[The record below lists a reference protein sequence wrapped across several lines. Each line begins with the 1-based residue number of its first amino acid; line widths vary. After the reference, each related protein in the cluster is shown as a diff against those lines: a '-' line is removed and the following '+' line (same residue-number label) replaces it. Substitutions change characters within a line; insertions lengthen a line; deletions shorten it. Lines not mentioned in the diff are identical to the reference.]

1 MGLNHQERVELA
13 KKTAAKIRELHPA
26 TKQIY
31 LHGSVAHNQDDK
43 ESDVDLLVTELGE
56 APDGDLTY
64 TQLRAW
70 YDLITSLDP
79 NEFPIFPGSE
89 SFLDVCCI
97 SSQHFDRPPL
107 KQKWMVWK
115 IKKYGQEL

>member
-13 KKTAAKIRELHPA
+13 IKAAAKIRELHPA
-26 TKQIY
+26 TKQVF
-31 LHGSVAHNQDDK
+31 LHGSVAHKKDNE

-56 APDGDLTY
+56 SPDGDLTY
-64 TQLRAW
+64 NQLQAW
-70 YDLITSLDP
+70 YYLVTSLDP
-79 NEFPIFPGSE
+79 NEYPIIPGSE

-107 KQKWMVWK
+107 RQWNMVRK
-115 IKKYGQEL
+115 IKRYGQEI